1 MCPRYILLVAV
12 PLAAAMLSAQSPVP
26 ETQSPSEVRAYS
38 YTGDVVNANCYQAAM
53 IVNRNSR
60 RVSPAVAAAN
70 AFTRENKPVPS
81 ASPKKKK
88 EILRHCSVNPGTT
101 EFALLNDDG
110 NFLKLDER
118 GNVEVATHVT
128 PGKAGPRPVGR
139 RIRVL
144 VTGSVDGATLI
155 VQSVSK
161 M

>member
-1 MCPRYILLVAV
+1 
-12 PLAAAMLSAQSPVP
+12 MLSAQSPVP

-88 EILRHCSVNPGTT
+88 EGTEPESRAFHSVPGRLWL
-101 EFALLNDDG
+101 A
-110 NFLKLDER
+110 
-118 GNVEVATHVT
+118 
-128 PGKAGPRPVGR
+128 RPLSR
-139 RIRVL
+139 
-144 VTGSVDGATLI
+144 D
-155 VQSVSK
+155 
-161 M
+161 